1 MSPNPLAGVDRILLP
16 LYYQYYSTGGTV
28 LPVLPYRTFGFDCMI
43 VFQDEAIFRRVDLAS
58 TKIARGIRICGLD
71 SLSNDRLRTC
81 RLFLDDVQ
89 NLDIHAVRAKI
100 LMSFFCMNM

>member
-28 LPVLPYRTFGFDCMI
+28 LPVLPYRTSTFGFDCMI

-58 TKIARGIRICGLD
+58 TKIARGIRICAPNIGQAAA
-71 SLSNDRLRTC
+71 C
-81 RLFLDDVQ
+81 RPNARAQ
-89 NLDIHAVRAKI
+89 HACQLAPRYLTECNRQPCTHA
-100 LMSFFCMNM
+100 